1 MIGPTWAN
9 VVPRGGVA
17 AGGDLSV
24 VFLGFGF
31 HFRITGHGILHCEH
45 CGGDRKYRQ
54 CLGRKWMHAG
64 FLPVLPL
71 HRVEEHVQCAACGTR
86 YRREVLALPTSAQM
100 LAALP
105 AGTRAAVLA
114 MLRAGDDRSGHSRVR
129 AIETI
134 KRAGESEYGELAL
147 RGDLARTCPPGDL
160 AAALGTLATQLVMPA
175 HEWFLAD
182 VVRVGLADGQLSHEE
197 RRAAR
202 EIAAFL
208 GLTPAQAHCVIS
220 MTEEGA
226 AAG

>member
-1 MIGPTWAN
+1 
-9 VVPRGGVA
+9 
-17 AGGDLSV
+17 LSV

-31 HFRITGHGILHCEH
+31 HFRITGHGMVHCER

-54 CLGRKWMHAG
+54 CVGRRWMHLA
-64 FLPVLPL
+64 FLPLLPL
-71 HRVEEHVQCAACGTR
+71 DRIDEHVQCTTCGTR
-86 YRREVLALPTSAQM
+86 YRREVLAVPTSAQM

-114 MLRAGDDRSGHSRVR
+114 MLCAGDERNGQARAR

-134 KRAGESEYGELAL
+134 KRAGESEYGETAL
-147 RGDLARTCPPGDL
+147 RADLARTCPPGEL
-160 AAALGTLATQLVMPA
+160 AAALGTLATQLTMPA
-175 HEWFLAD
+175 HEWFLAA

-197 RRAAR
+197 RCSAR
-202 EIAAFL
+202 EVAALL
-208 GLTPAQAHCVIS
+208 GMTPAQAHGVIS